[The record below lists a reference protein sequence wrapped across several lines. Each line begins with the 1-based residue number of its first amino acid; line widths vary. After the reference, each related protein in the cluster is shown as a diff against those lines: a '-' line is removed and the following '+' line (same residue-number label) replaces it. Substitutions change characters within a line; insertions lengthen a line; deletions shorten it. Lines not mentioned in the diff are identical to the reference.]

1 MLDMKEGYRSSSG
14 YHFFKN
20 NKLSQVGKAY
30 HWQLY
35 WPLLYIKDV
44 LYTFLWCLKLK
55 KRIYVYFAAGNLN
68 PLVGII
74 LREIGI
80 VKKVI
85 YQSIDYYPTRFENK
99 FFNWF
104 YYQLDK
110 FCVRFSDETWNLNS
124 AMVDAR
130 ERKMKMNRRI
140 YNKQYT
146 VPGVVW
152 FYKTRRLPFANIN
165 TKKIVYRGSLIEF
178 MGVDLVIRAMPY
190 ILKKIPQ
197 AKLEIIGGGKEKN
210 NFKYLAHNLGISK
223 NVIFHKW
230 KTKGWIK
237 DRKKLEKV
245 LSDGALGVATFNTD
259 ILDEK
264 VRNSDPGKIKDYM
277 LFGMPIIT
285 TNAISYSEE
294 IIKNKCGFV
303 VNYNVKELASAVI
316 NLLKSKSLLRQYRQ
330 NAIKFIEK
338 FDCKYIY
345 KHNIER
351 VLKN

>member
-1 MLDMKEGYRSSSG
+1 MKKFNEYNFCIVT
-14 YHFFKN
+14 YETFPN
-20 NKLSQVGKAY
+20 PISQNLK
-30 HWQLY
+30 
-35 WPLLYIKDV
+35 
-44 LYTFLWCLKLK
+44 TF
-55 KRIYVYFAAGNLN
+55 
-68 PLVGII
+68 VGII

-303 VNYNVKELASAVI
+303 VN
-316 NLLKSKSLLRQYRQ
+316 
-330 NAIKFIEK
+330 
-338 FDCKYIY
+338 
-345 KHNIER
+345 
-351 VLKN
+351 